1 MPPGTSKR
9 QQARNEKTLAELIRT
24 VPGNDRCA
32 DCDALTPGWASW
44 NMGIFLCMR
53 CAALHRKLGTHISK
67 VKSLSMDTWTSE
79 QVDNMKSHGNILMN
93 KMNNPRGIRPPIPT
107 DIDEADACME
117 RFIRQKYQHRS
128 LENGKPMP
136 PSREDSSYSY
146 PRTLSPVE
154 SRKNDYNISPEG
166 SPPPLPP
173 KTGRFFKF
181 GLRSSSSTSNLRR
194 FGGKSKVTSPNLDD
208 RAWSP
213 PPLPSRRTT
222 GLGAPVADVATAP
235 LESKMAALQ
244 EMGFTNDRRNE
255 MVLKGL
261 HEDLD
266 RAVETLVRLGEGS
279 NPSSRSRTPV
289 GTSTSA
295 SAHIVISKPETSKN
309 PFPVK
314 TDNTFPEVSNNP
326 FDRAVSNPVHPS
338 QIQQLQTASYN
349 PFDQLNPKPA
359 STQPLESSF
368 QGLQVSQPLFPHSTG
383 GYPNQTSSMQHSVY
397 QQSYTPPITS
407 TFSQSPYVTSPQP
420 MDNTYNP
427 FNQAPPQPQGGL
439 ASQTYP
445 NPNSPQTNPFFN
457 TAPQNQP
464 MQPQHQQT
472 TPFATNSGGPGF
484 PQHAN
489 TMPVMSPT
497 LPFGPTA
504 SFQQQQQQPSNGLG
518 AYNPFQQGL
527 TPNTAQNAG
536 GFPGQL
542 QQAQQLMPQPTG
554 MNKNSILSLY
564 NMGPAQSNMTSI
576 PEQHQQPQQ
585 PQQNQQNQQQQQQ
598 QPPPTMNPYSQPS
611 NPYTSMPQTQQAT
624 NFQQQQQQ
632 QHQSQRQQNCQPQ
645 QPTTN
650 AQPATSN
657 NPFFGTAPNGSG
669 SGLAAQAGINPY
681 QQQSSGLGIGGMNGQ
696 PGAGTA
702 PGTTPVTGTNSSPF
716 SGMSSP
722 PFAGANSS
730 PFAGGQ
736 SPFSG
741 PPPTNSALQRS
752 HMSQPSV
759 DVSGLQNGRHSPD
772 AFASLSAR
780 YG

>member
-1 MPPGTSKR
+1 MPTGISKR

-67 VKSLSMDTWTSE
+67 VKSLTMDTWTSE

-93 KMNNPRGIRPPIPT
+93 KMNNPRGIKPPIPT

-128 LENGKPMP
+128 LENGKPKP
-136 PSREDSSYSY
+136 PSREDSSYSN
-146 PRTLSPVE
+146 PRALSPVE
-154 SRKNDYNISPEG
+154 TRKNDYNISPEG

-173 KTGRFFKF
+173 KSGRFFKF
-181 GLRSSSSTSNLRR
+181 GLRSSSSASNLRR
-194 FGGKSKVTSPNLDD
+194 FGGKTKVTSPTLDD

-222 GLGAPVADVATAP
+222 GPAPLADVTTASF
-235 LESKMAALQ
+235 ESKMAALQ
-244 EMGFTNDRRNE
+244 EMGFTNDQRNE

-266 RAVETLVRLGEGS
+266 RTVETLVRLGEGS
-279 NPSSRSRTPV
+279 NPASRSRTPV
-289 GTSTSA
+289 GTSTAA
-295 SAHIVISKPETSKN
+295 SARIVISKPETKN
-309 PFPVK
+309 PFPVT

-326 FDRAVSNPVHPS
+326 FDRAVSNPVPQS
-338 QIQQLQTASYN
+338 QKQNQQAQTASYN
-349 PFDQLNPKPA
+349 PFDQLNPNPTSKQ
-359 STQPLESSF
+359 TLESSF

-407 TFSQSPYVTSPQP
+407 TFSHSPYVTSPQP

-427 FNQAPPQPQGGL
+427 FNQAQPQPQSGL

-445 NPNSPQTNPFFN
+445 NPKSPQTNPFFN

-464 MQPQHQQT
+464 MQPQQQQM
-472 TPFATNSGGPGF
+472 TPFATNPVGPGF
-484 PQHAN
+484 PNHAN
-489 TMPVMSPT
+489 TIPIMSSSSS
-497 LPFGPTA
+497 FGPNA
-504 SFQQQQQQPSNGLG
+504 SLQQQQQQQQPSNGLG
-518 AYNPFQQGL
+518 SYNPFQQGL
-527 TPNTAQNAG
+527 APHTAQNAG
-536 GFPGQL
+536 GYPSQPK
-542 QQAQQLMPQPTG
+542 QAQQLMPHPTG
-554 MNKNSILSLY
+554 MDKNSILSLY
-564 NMGPAQSNMTSI
+564 NMGSAQPNMTSI
-576 PEQHQQPQQ
+576 SEQPQQ
-585 PQQNQQNQQQQQQ
+585 PLQPQQFQS
-598 QPPPTMNPYSQPS
+598 QPPTVNPYTQPS

-624 NFQQQQQQ
+624 NLQH
-632 QHQSQRQQNCQPQ
+632 QHQSQPQQNLQFQ

-657 NPFFGTAPNGSG
+657 NPFFGTTPTGSG

-681 QQQSSGLGIGGMNGQ
+681 QQQSPGLGPGGMNGQ
-696 PGAGTA
+696 PGGGTA
-702 PGTTPVTGTNSSPF
+702 PTTTPATGTNNSPF

-730 PFAGGQ
+730 PFAGGK

-741 PPPTNSALQRS
+741 PPPTNSTFQRS